1 MGNSSSI
8 SAAAVE
14 EAKIQT
20 HMTDEEVQRLK
31 RRFQKF
37 VGKRNTEATLE
48 EFSSL
53 PELSNNP
60 YVPRLF
66 ALMDLDRNGKIN
78 FLEFCLGMGMY
89 RSLRKTR
96 DGKIQLLM
104 KLHDRDNDEKLSIS
118 ELTDLLSVTAGKS
131 LSAELLGQVASSLLS
146 AYDADKDAKEDETS
160 FSLAAAAGAAAVAAA
175 GGKLLLLFRRARS
188 GTSVN
193 LDWNLGF
200 RAAATAPTPGA
211 TVTAGVASAAVA
223 LVAVTTVTL
232 AGVAVGMLPSIRRIL
247 QSSTKTGSVDWFY
260 TSSVS
265 RSLSN
270 ELPSRIVLLSLEEL
284 VFLCTHVKC
293 MVYVNHHTNVHTAAT
308 REGVS
313 ERKAEQQSMEGR
325 EEPAEAAPSR
335 QLVTQQ
341 TISEGDASRRDPSG
355 EDCNWSGSARRDSSR
370 RDGHSLEPTAAWE
383 EVKEQELLQY
393 GEVWRRGFGAMA
405 AVYGQLRG
413 RNWVVRPGL
422 QFGSHFTA
430 YQHHPAL
437 VHSNFMVLVNGPGL
451 NNPIP
456 TWNDLHATVRLASTV
471 AKKILIAYVEEEE
484 EKEADEQSHAGLQAD
499 MLGTGITEPCI
510 GEGWEQGERG
520 QGRQRCNN
528 SSNGGGDGGGQS
540 GRGGCGD
547 GGGGDVGCSG
557 GGSSTSAVSQSS
569 GGRGNVRKQEVIML
583 RVTKWNPER
592 NREKRTHR

>member
-146 AYDADKDAKEDETS
+146 AYDADKD
-160 FSLAAAAGAAAVAAA
+160 
-175 GGKLLLLFRRARS
+175 
-188 GTSVN
+188 
-193 LDWNLGF
+193 
-200 RAAATAPTPGA
+200 AATAPTPGA

-557 GGSSTSAVSQSS
+557 GGSSTSAWH
-569 GGRGNVRKQEVIML
+569 
-583 RVTKWNPER
+583 TYHNPI
-592 NREKRTHR
+592 